1 MRLRCENCQ
10 TDYSVADTP
19 SGTAGRAHC
28 PKCKHVQ
35 VVIGQGPSP
44 GLPLTTP
51 TGKSQIGRVNLT
63 TRTIHKVEEKP
74 AGGLEEEELFG
85 ELEWDTDSTLEY
97 VVGRTQLPVE
107 GAGPVPAVPPVAP
120 LPGTQPLGQSSVP
133 IDWSEVREEYEA
145 AVAKEAQEKLHPR
158 TDEWPE
164 DEVSD
169 PWRRTPLPALGGPTA
184 PPRPAIAPPPVAP
197 PAPVAAPPPVTS
209 PPTPVPAS
217 PRTPVP
223 AGPRTPVPASP
234 RTPVPAGQRTP
245 AKGIPLGT
253 PRPGPGPT
261 TAAARAEEP
270 CAACG
275 GRLLDADDL
284 ASGVC
289 GPCRARAAA
298 ALGRGPSVATEAPPP
313 TPGGAPAR
321 TTPRI
326 RRVLTAEIPRS
337 KPRLVVLLLLL
348 VLSGVVAA
356 VLVYLRTRSER
367 LALPDVSHLRV
378 PGTGKSAQP
387 QPLPEGLEARIAEWK
402 AAIPE
407 GTVVPQDVVA
417 TARASIAADTAA
429 GYATAEKWLRAALAQ
444 DPRNAE
450 ALGLWL
456 EAVARARGQAL
467 SRSGLNDLITL
478 GESAL
483 ERIGRRPPLLLGL
496 AALLGARGR
505 EADVQLARRL
515 AQQAVDAYQPPRPD
529 GGPATTA
536 VAPPWAGSAR
546 MALAETYATSSG
558 ALALSL
564 LDDAERLD
572 PALRHIWNVRAAV
585 QASAGNPQA
594 ALTALQSRLKLD
606 PDDAPTLRAQA
617 AVYAQVGEVAQARKI
632 YDRLQADRRTQD
644 GPAVIDMAELRA
656 GPERAPAE
664 AIRLLSGAI
673 ARSTLSGSDLIDAQ
687 IRLARIARAA
697 NDLPTAVTAAAAA
710 VRLAP
715 DDPLAHA
722 QALLVDLDRGAPGP
736 AAAHLPRILGQLDS
750 AGLAAL
756 LEGRVRAAE
765 QQWQPAAEA
774 FERAVEAD
782 PRRTDARLWAAAA
795 WATAGQRDR
804 ALQLAGPA
812 LEADPFR
819 TGPGMPPLWP
829 GDGLKGANE
838 RLVLLS
844 KEDRDGLPLL
854 AEAVVRFHQG
864 DPAAAEAL
872 VQRVLKAGGN
882 QPLVLGWKSILLG
895 ARGDTAGALAAARDA
910 VAQGRASG
918 FAQFALGSALL
929 ATGDLDGARKALREA
944 HTLLPTLLTAEVRQ
958 AEIEAK
964 TGGVAAA
971 RDRLQ
976 RVIALDPEYASA
988 RRALYLLPPEG

>member
-10 TDYSVADTP
+10 TEYSVADAP

-28 PKCKHVQ
+28 PRCKHVQ
-35 VVIGQGPSP
+35 AVIGQGPTQ

-63 TRTIHKVEEKP
+63 TRTIHKIEEK
-74 AGGLEEEELFG
+74 ASGGLDEEELFG
-85 ELEWDTDSTLEY
+85 ELEWETDSTLEY
-97 VVGRTQLPVE
+97 VVGRTHPPLE
-107 GAGPVPAVPPVAP
+107 GTPPVPTVPPVAP
-120 LPGTQPLGQSSVP
+120 KPATQPLGQSSVP
-133 IDWSEVREEYEA
+133 IDWSEVSEEYDA

-169 PWRRTPLPALGGPTA
+169 PWRKTPLPALGAPIGPA
-184 PPRPAIAPPPVAP
+184 RPAIVPPPAAPPPPVAP
-197 PAPVAAPPPVTS
+197 RPPVLST
-209 PPTPVPAS
+209 PTPVPAA
-217 PRTPVP
+217 P
-223 AGPRTPVPASP
+223 
-234 RTPVPAGQRTP
+234 RTP

-253 PRPGPGPT
+253 PRPGPGPA
-261 TAAARAEEP
+261 TAAARTEEP

-275 GRLLDADDL
+275 GRLLDADDR

-298 ALGRGPSVATEAPPP
+298 ALGRGPSAATEATPPAP
-313 TPGGAPAR
+313 SGAPAGP

-326 RRVLTAEIPRS
+326 RRVLTAEIPKS
-337 KPRLVVLLLLL
+337 KPRLVILLALL

-367 LALPDVSHLRV
+367 LVLPDVSRLRV
-378 PGTGKSAQP
+378 PGTGKPGQP
-387 QPLPEGLEARIAEWK
+387 QPLPDGLEARIEEWK
-402 AAIPE
+402 ASIPA
-407 GTVVPQDVVA
+407 GTVVPPDVIPV
-417 TARASIAADTAA
+417 ARANIAADTVASDSA
-429 GYATAEKWLRAALAQ
+429 AEKSLRAALVQ
-444 DPRNAE
+444 EPRHAE

-467 SRSGLNDLITL
+467 SRSALNDLITL
-478 GESAL
+478 GESAV
-483 ERIGRRPPLLLGL
+483 ERMGRRPPLLLGL
-496 AALLGARGR
+496 AALLGSRGR
-505 EADVQLARRL
+505 EADLQLARRL
-515 AQQAVDAYQPPRPD
+515 AQQAVDAYQPARPD
-529 GGPATTA
+529 GGPAPA
-536 VAPPWAGSAR
+536 ALAPPWAGSAR
-546 MALAETYATSSG
+546 MALAETYVTSSG

-564 LDDAERLD
+564 LDDAEHLD
-572 PALRHIWNVRAAV
+572 PALRHVWNVRAAV
-585 QASAGNPQA
+585 QASGGNPRA
-594 ALTALQSRLKLD
+594 ALVALQARLKLD
-606 PDDAPTLRAQA
+606 PDHPATLRAQA

-644 GPAVIDMAELRA
+644 GPAVVDMAELRA

-664 AIRLLSGAI
+664 AVRLLSGAI
-673 ARSTLSGSDLIDAQ
+673 ARSTLSGNDLIDAQ

-697 NDLPTAVTAAAAA
+697 NDLPTAVSAAAAA

-715 DDPLAHA
+715 DDSLAHA

-736 AAAHLPRILGQLDS
+736 AAAHLPRILGQLDNP
-750 AGLAAL
+750 GLAAL

-765 QQWQPAAEA
+765 QQWQSAAEA

-804 ALQLAGPA
+804 ALQIVAPA

-819 TGPGMPPLWP
+819 PGPGMPPLWP

-838 RLVLLS
+838 RLALLS

-864 DPAAAEAL
+864 DPAAAEGL
-872 VQRVLKAGGN
+872 VTRVLKAGGN
-882 QPLVLGWKSILLG
+882 QALVLGWKSILLG
-895 ARGDTAGALAAARDA
+895 ARGDAAGALVAAREA

-944 HTLLPTLLTAEVRQ
+944 HTLLPALLTAEVRQ
-958 AEIEAK
+958 AEIEAR

>member
-10 TDYSVADTP
+10 TEYSVADAP

-28 PKCKHVQ
+28 PRCKHVQ
-35 VVIGQGPSP
+35 AVIGQ

-63 TRTIHKVEEKP
+63 TRTVHPVEEKA

-97 VVGRTQLPVE
+97 VVGRTNLPLD
-107 GAGPVPAVPPVAP
+107 GAPPVPAVPPLAP
-120 LPGTQPLGQSSVP
+120 LPATQPLGQSSAP
-133 IDWSEVREEYEA
+133 IDWAEMRAEYEA

-169 PWRRTPLPALGGPTA
+169 PWRKTPLPALGGPISPA
-184 PPRPAIAPPPVAP
+184 RPAIAPPPPGPPLPVAP
-197 PAPVAAPPPVTS
+197 PPPAPALSPPAPPAV
-209 PPTPVPAS
+209 
-217 PRTPVP
+217 R
-223 AGPRTPVPASP
+223 
-234 RTPVPAGQRTP
+234 RTP

-298 ALGRGPSVATEAPPP
+298 ALGRGQSAPTEVTPPASS
-313 TPGGAPAR
+313 GAPAGR

-326 RRVLTAEIPRS
+326 RRVLRTAQIPQS
-337 KPRLVVLLLLL
+337 KPRLVVLLALL

-367 LALPDVSHLRV
+367 LVLPDVSRLRV
-378 PGTGKSAQP
+378 PGTRRATQP
-387 QPLPEGLEARIAEWK
+387 QPLPEGLEARIEEWK
-402 AAIPE
+402 ASVPE
-407 GTVVPQDVVA
+407 GTVVPPDVIPA
-417 TARASIAADTAA
+417 ARANIAADTVA
-429 GYATAEKWLRAALAQ
+429 GYAAAEKSLRAALVQ
-444 DPRNAE
+444 EPRQAE

-467 SRSGLNDLITL
+467 SRSALNDLITL

-483 ERIGRRPPLLLGL
+483 ERMGRRPPLLLGL
-496 AALLGARGR
+496 AALLRARGH
-505 EADVQLARRL
+505 EEDVLLGRRL

-529 GGPATTA
+529 GGLATTA
-536 VAPPWAGSAR
+536 LAPPWAGSAR
-546 MALAETYATSSG
+546 MALAEAYVTSSG
-558 ALALSL
+558 ALALSV

-585 QASAGNPQA
+585 QASAGNPRA
-594 ALTALQSRLKLD
+594 ALAALQARLKLD
-606 PDDAPTLRAQA
+606 PDHPATLRAQA
-617 AVYAQVGEVAQARKI
+617 AVWAQVGEVAQARKI

-644 GPAVIDMAELRA
+644 GPAVVDMAELRA

-664 AIRLLSGAI
+664 AVRLLSGAI
-673 ARSTLSGSDLIDAQ
+673 ARATLSGSDLIDAQ
-687 IRLARIARAA
+687 IRLARIARGM
-697 NDLPTAVTAAAAA
+697 NDLPTAVAASAAA

-715 DDPLAHA
+715 DEPLAHA
-722 QALLVDLDRGAPGP
+722 QAILVDLDRGAPGP
-736 AAAHLPRILGQLDS
+736 AAAHLPRILGQLDN

-756 LEGRVRAAE
+756 LEGRVRATE
-765 QQWQPAAEA
+765 QQWQSAAEA

-804 ALQLAGPA
+804 ALQIVGPA

-829 GDGLKGANE
+829 GDGLKGASE
-838 RLVLLS
+838 RLVQLS

-872 VQRVLKAGGN
+872 VGRVLKAGGN

-895 ARGDTAGALAAARDA
+895 ARGDAAGALAAAREA

-944 HTLLPTLLTAEVRQ
+944 HTLLPALLTAEVRQ
-958 AEIEAK
+958 AEIEAR

-971 RDRLQ
+971 RERLQ